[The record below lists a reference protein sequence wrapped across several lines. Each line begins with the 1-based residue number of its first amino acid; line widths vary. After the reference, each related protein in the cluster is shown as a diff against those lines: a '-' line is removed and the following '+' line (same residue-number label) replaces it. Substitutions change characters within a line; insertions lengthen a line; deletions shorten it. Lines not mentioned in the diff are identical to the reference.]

1 MPVNR
6 HKPERWKQDIAQS
19 VDMYSD
25 WFISPRPDNRM
36 PAMMSAYPS
45 FALQWACR
53 RCSLRLMT
61 MTPAQA
67 QTTSATY
74 TVTFQGNWTLDSTPG
89 GVVSSAHFTRLV
101 GAVHNDMVTFWES
114 GGTATAGV
122 EGVAELG
129 ATGTFESEVA
139 AAGANAS
146 LVKQSIGG
154 TGTSKA
160 TFDIEV
166 TNDRPLFTLLSMIG
180 PSPDWFVGVSGLSL
194 LNAQGQWRS
203 SREVNLFPYD
213 AGTKDGTEFQ
223 LGGSDTSPRGTIASI
238 RGTGKFSNEPMAML
252 SFERQGTDNDTGGG
266 GGGPSGPSERDL
278 TFNYPHN
285 FNAEE
290 RDGFINVQW
299 SEPAYPDVI
308 DSLEYKVQE
317 GWFTSAAYDLGDVVI
332 PWTRIDKAATSLDID
347 IYALAPDTKH
357 IFFIRS
363 VMGERVSSATRTN
376 LPVVHYSAVSV
387 EGAEL
392 PAEVELSQNYPNPF
406 NPQTTIDY
414 ALPQAGDVSLVVY
427 DLVGRI
433 VSTLIDGIQPAGHH
447 EVRFNAG
454 DLPTGTYL
462 YRLRTGAETVTRT
475 MTLMR

>member
-1 MPVNR
+1 
-6 HKPERWKQDIAQS
+6 
-19 VDMYSD
+19 MYND
-25 WFISPRPDNRM
+25 WFISPRPDNRI
-36 PAMMSAYPS
+36 PAMMSAYPFIRIAMRLS
-45 FALQWACR
+45 AALIA
-53 RCSLRLMT
+53 LMT
-61 MTPAQA
+61 MIPVQA
-67 QTTSATY
+67 QTTSAAY
-74 TVTFQGNWTLDSTPG
+74 TVTFQGNWTTASTPG
-89 GVVSSAHFTRLV
+89 GVVGGAHFTTLV

-114 GGTATAGV
+114 GGTATSGV

-146 LVKQSIGG
+146 LVKQSIGSSP
-154 TGTSKA
+154 TVTA

-166 TNDRPLFTLLSMIG
+166 TTDRPLFTLLSMIG

-194 LNAQGQWRS
+194 LNAQNRWLS
-203 SREVNLFPYD
+203 SREVDLFPYD
-213 AGTKDGTEFQ
+213 AGTEDGSEFT
-223 LGGSDTSPRGTIASI
+223 LSNSATSPRGTITSI

-252 SFERQGTDNDTGGG
+252 SFERQGADNDPGGGGG

-278 TFNYPHN
+278 TFNSPHN

-427 DLVGRI
+427 DLAGRI